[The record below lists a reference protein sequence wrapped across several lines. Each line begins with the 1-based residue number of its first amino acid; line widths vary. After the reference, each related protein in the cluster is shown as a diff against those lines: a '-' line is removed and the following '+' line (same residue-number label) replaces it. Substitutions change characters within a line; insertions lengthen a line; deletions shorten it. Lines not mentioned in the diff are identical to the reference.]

1 MLQVR
6 AAGGQQLQV
15 MVAYLGAQGYRQVG
29 EEAAAAQG
37 LAQLRTVEAP
47 AHLVDQRLSSHA
59 TKVACHKAAAVP
71 AMQGLHACKL
81 RHDVHKVAYR
91 TDEIA
96 RCWGACVTR

>member
-15 MVAYLGAQGYRQVG
+15 MVAHLGAQGHRQVG

-47 AHLVDQRLSSHA
+47 AHLVVQRLSSHA

-96 RCWGACVTR
+96 RCWGKCVTR